1 MLVRRTAALT
11 ALVVTTAGSVA
22 IAAGD
27 ASPQTIP
34 DADGWAFTTD
44 LEGWTDGGASC
55 TILNAFPDPFEGLI
69 CATTNERADEGFLR
83 TKFETLANGNGA
95 VEGEGTFVGPAFSVA
110 VPAGTS
116 IASATLEYDRK
127 LEVDQLIAEK
137 GARARTDVLLVDEN
151 GGTETLLNR
160 EDLSLVDSAA
170 FVRRTANLGA
180 TAVKNGGSYHLKIRT
195 GLTSEDGQ
203 IILGTV
209 AAAYDNIKL
218 TVEPTVPGADGATGP
233 TGPTG
238 PAGPV
243 GDTGQAGAQGQTGA
257 NGAQG
262 DTGAAGA
269 QGDTGAAGAQGAQG
283 ESGAAGAQGAQGPAG
298 TSGKPGTEAS
308 INSDAAR
315 RLLTISRLQAFLT
328 RGPFSGQLRTRV
340 FCRRGA
346 EKRCEGV
353 VKIRTLNKVNTAFMP
368 GRRVMK
374 RVTLGTGAYRLNIGQ
389 VGYAKVFTTSLARK
403 IIAKRGPL
411 KVEVLFTAL
420 DEDGGQQTLRRVFK
434 LKSAKK

>member
-1 MLVRRTAALT
+1 M
-11 ALVVTTAGSVA
+11 VVTTAGSVA

-27 ASPQTIP
+27 PSPQTIP
-34 DADGWAFTTD
+34 DADGWAFTAD

-95 VEGEGTFVGPAFSVA
+95 IEGEGTFVGPPFSVA
-110 VPAGTS
+110 VPAGTG
-116 IASATLEYDRK
+116 IASTTLEYDRK

-151 GGTETLLNR
+151 GGTETLLTR

-170 FVRRTANLGA
+170 FVRRTANVGA

-209 AAAYDNIKL
+209 AADYDNIKL

-233 TGPTG
+233 TGP
-238 PAGPV
+238 AGPV
-243 GDTGQAGAQGQTGA
+243 GDMGAPGQ

-262 DTGAAGA
+262 ATGA
-269 QGDTGAAGAQGAQG
+269 QGDPGASGAQGAQG
-283 ESGAAGAQGAQGPAG
+283 EQGAAGAQGAQGPAG
-298 TSGKPGTEAS
+298 PAGPAGATGTAGRPGSEAS
-308 INSDAAR
+308 VNSDAAR
-315 RLLTISRLQAFLT
+315 RLLTISRLQAFQT

-353 VKIRTLNKVNTAFMP
+353 VKIRTLNKVNTAFKP
-368 GRRVMK
+368 GRTVM
-374 RVTLGTGAYRLNIGQ
+374 RRITLGTGAYRLNIGQ
-389 VGYAKVFTTSLARK
+389 IGYAKVFTTSLSRK
-403 IIAKRGPL
+403 IIGARGPL
-411 KVEVLFTAL
+411 KVEVLITAL
-420 DEDGGQQTLRRVFK
+420 DEDGGQQTLRRVFT
-434 LKSAKK
+434 LKSK